1 MGDVSNIYYAE
12 LMKDFP
18 IMGNPLVQARVA
30 HHMRWWANHNGP
42 YAKMARARG
51 EKTIPDHI
59 SDAQMMRPF
68 AASYFGVKYF
78 GDNIDYNLAGNA
90 DGLTKAGSNPWTC
103 EHKIVQK
110 AGKANAPAGWNTLQK
125 TLYYWTVPYVA
136 SRLDRPSQIREL
148 NKSGNAKSPFKGGFS
163 LLDDLFSSVLTDY
176 SKEILKAKLKAITEE
191 NKKNGKLGSGGCSDV
206 YSRQC
211 KDTAEERGVNNM
223 ARNKATGIYARMTTA
238 QDEQL
243 AAMVARANFAEHATP
258 PEVGKL
264 VSEFIKANCVDQEK
278 LAAIEK
284 ERTELSETLAFVK
297 TKESQQAKVPK
308 LEAELAALNGKSAIT
323 TDVVLAVAGP
333 ATIAQ
338 MKAMLAQPK
347 RLE

>member
-1 MGDVSNIYYAE
+1 MTTTNVFYAE
-12 LMKDFP
+12 LMHDHPELTAGELGK
-18 IMGNPLVQARVA
+18 IAQ
-30 HHMRWWANHNGP
+30 HMRSQAALNGP
-42 YAKMARARG
+42 YRG
-51 EKTIPDHI
+51 SNTAYITDEQLIK
-59 SDAQMMRPF
+59 AF
-68 AASYFGVKYF
+68 AASYYGVKIF
-78 GDNIDYNLAGNA
+78 DGHIDYTKAGNSA
-90 DGLTKAGSNPWTC
+90 GLTRAGSNPWTC
-103 EHKIVQK
+103 EHKIVQE
-110 AGKANAPAGWNTLQK
+110 AGRANPPAEMDALQK
-125 TLYYWTVPYVA
+125 AMYYWTVPFA
-136 SRLDRPSQIREL
+136 AEKLDRPSQGKQL
-148 NKSGNAKSPFKGGFS
+148 NKAGFSKSPFKGGLD
-163 LLDDLFSSVLTDY
+163 LLNDLFSSVLDDY
-176 SKEILKAKLKAITEE
+176 ARAALKEKLKARTEE
-191 NKKNGKLGSGGCSDV
+191 NKKNGVSGWGGPSAEYCEK
-206 YSRQC
+206 C
-211 KDTAEERGVNNM
+211 EETAEIRGVNNM
-223 ARNKATGIYARMTTA
+223 ARNKATGIYAKMTTA

-297 TKESQQAKVPK
+297 TKESQKAYAAK
-308 LEAELAALNGKSAIT
+308 LEAQLEALNGKSAIT